1 MVDQVLAATAVV
13 NASQAQGLSP
23 EATRSFLDSLV
34 VALDELAAQATWDA
48 QAASASLLSR
58 ISALSLLWRTYQV
71 LASNFE
77 QASAQAIG
85 AIARLE
91 ADLVINEQVADEL
104 IQPFTDVLGEMYVDV
119 MAVQPE

>member
-1 MVDQVLAATAVV
+1 MHAHIPDNGARSQLDVLAFCI
-13 NASQAQGLSP
+13 
-23 EATRSFLDSLV
+23 ER
-34 VALDELAAQATWDA
+34 ALDELAAQATWDA